1 MFKIG
6 QTYMYDDEIELK
18 IANKLYPQIQNIV
31 IYKLKENELMFK
43 YIKQIRQIEN
53 VFFIVE
59 VVTKEKSNL
68 TLIANLDDTDV
79 IRIPIIYK

>member
-59 VVTKEKSNL
+59 VVTKEKSNV

-79 IRIPIIYK
+79 ISVIFIL